1 MVSEGGGGEGK
12 GVEGGKWV
20 RATEGRVRREFF
32 ACRLGTMGEP
42 ELKEEREGVE
52 ERREERGPALCPAR
66 GRRRGWGGGGVRGKR
81 EESGG

>member
-1 MVSEGGGGEGK
+1 MVARGK
-12 GVEGGKWV
+12 GVEGGKSV

-42 ELKEEREGVE
+42 VERGVE
-52 ERREERGPALCPAR
+52 EGGGAAGRREERGPPLRPAR
-66 GRRRGWGGGGVRGKR
+66 GEDGKARGKR

>member
-1 MVSEGGGGEGK
+1 MVAEGGGGEGK

-20 RATEGRVRREFF
+20 RATEGRIRREFF

-66 GRRRGWGGGGVRGKR
+66 GRRRGWEGG
-81 EESGG
+81 